1 MLTPLFMAQRKQMMM
16 FHKNRSTLKHCVL
29 CMAPKEEKKKEK
41 EKSSRGKEEN
51 RREREDPGKW
61 WCD

>member
-29 CMAPKEEKKKEK
+29 CIAPKEEEKKKK
-41 EKSSRGKEEN
+41 NCHK
-51 RREREDPGKW
+51 
-61 WCD
+61 